1 MTSFLPHS
9 LLKDCNSKG
18 TFIWRNRGLRF
29 QCVNLGCMI
38 PPLKPPSQ
46 KKKTL
51 TLPPPSLVLSHVYS
65 CEKTQSPCLFSS
77 SSQIKSD
84 RSRLFLHTSSS
95 TWIKA
100 HSHLSLQPL
109 SSDFHTPRR
118 RTPSS
123 KLALPLPSYPSDMM
137 SSSLPHPHSA
147 FLRITTF
154 RKPK

>member
-1 MTSFLPHS
+1 MSSPCKNTNHIGIDSIQMTSFLPHS

-18 TFIWRNRGLRF
+18 TFIWRNRGAKISMCEF
-29 QCVNLGCMI
+29 GVHD
-38 PPLKPPSQ
+38 STF
-46 KKKTL
+46 KTPL

-95 TWIKA
+95 TWFKA

-118 RTPSS
+118 RDP
-123 KLALPLPSYPSDMM
+123 KLQARPPPPFLP
-137 SSSLPHPHSA
+137 
-147 FLRITTF
+147 
-154 RKPK
+154 